1 MHTTK
6 QKMKEHKKRHFLVVA
21 AASRGARFFVKKA
34 LRQGHDVTAL
44 CRAVDDKAALRRM
57 NDVLENT
64 NLTPDGI
71 ATNNKT
77 GKLKAKNSNILKPET
92 YAQLLKEDKS
102 IDAICCFVGVT
113 KTKDMINSKNT
124 LYTDTI
130 QAIVDGQRNS
140 RWVET
145 LYHGSV
151 GTEGVPGKSLT
162 AWPANYN
169 MLSNLVQVIFPIFK
183 NVTKSEAI
191 LAKAQPEGLDFI
203 IFRPAALKDTPAK
216 RRYAYVF
223 NTTGLNSEELPLK
236 YAKRTIGREDTAEEI
251 LRVATLSNDE
261 KKQWYGQGVYLVD
274 MKDNYFKKFK
284 K

>member
-1 MHTTK
+1 MYAHVNK
-6 QKMKEHKKRHFLVVA
+6 LKMMKHKKRHFLVVA
-21 AASRGARFFVKKA
+21 AASRGARFFIKKA

-44 CRAVDDKAALRRM
+44 CRAADDEAALKRM

-64 NLTPDGI
+64 NLTPNGM
-71 ATNNKT
+71 AVKYTA

-92 YAQLLKEDKS
+92 YARLLKEDES
-102 IDAICCFVGVT
+102 IDVICCFVGVT
-113 KTKDMINSKNT
+113 KVKDMINAKNT

-151 GTEGVPGKSLT
+151 GTEGVPGKSIT

-169 MLSNLVQVIFPIFK
+169 RLSNLVQVIFPIFK

-191 LAKAQPEGLDFI
+191 LAKAQSEGLNFI

-216 RRYAYVF
+216 RRYKYVF
-223 NTTGLNSEELPLK
+223 DTTALDSEELPLR

-251 LRVATLSNDE
+251 LRVATLPNDE
-261 KKQWYGQGVYLVD
+261 RTQWYSHGVYLVD
-274 MKDNYFKKFK
+274 MKDKYFKK
-284 K
+284 